1 MSLAMPESA
10 RPIEAPFTDVP
21 GALAE
26 IRAGRMVVVV
36 DDEDREN
43 EGDLTL
49 AAEHVTPEAINFM
62 ARYGRGLV
70 CLTLTEERA
79 DFLRL
84 FPMTQQNSSRF
95 GTAFT
100 ETIEAREGVTTGI
113 SAADR
118 SHTIRV
124 AIDPKSTPADLARP
138 GHIFPLRARRG
149 GVLVRAGQTEAS
161 VDLARMAGLTPA
173 GVICE
178 IMRDD
183 GEMARVPDLIPF
195 CREHSLRILTV
206 AELIRYRLRHERYI
220 VRAGETKIQTRYGEF
235 RMIAYESE
243 VNGGESHIA
252 LVRGDLCPGCP
263 AFHEGPSGLLTPTG
277 ANRTPCSHPVLVRV
291 HTRCTAGDV
300 FSADCHC
307 REVLD
312 QSMRRIADEGCG
324 VILYLH
330 NTSRGFDIDR
340 APAPDPVS
348 EHAFDSA
355 GAVIPAEM
363 DRASRIVLHQEMRA
377 REGSQARTGRILRA
391 IGLGGQ
397 ILSDLG
403 IQRIR
408 LLSNTPMHIP
418 ALEGFGLE
426 IVEQVAIPVEECSR
440 VAG

>member
-1 MSLAMPESA
+1 MPLTGHLLE
-10 RPIEAPFTDVP
+10 PPFTDVP

-49 AAEHVTPEAINFM
+49 AAERVTPEAINFM
-62 ARYGRGLV
+62 ARNGRGLV
-70 CLTLTEERA
+70 CLSLTEERA
-79 DFLRL
+79 DHLRL
-84 FPMTQQNSSRF
+84 PPMTQQNSSRF

-100 ETIEAREGVTTGI
+100 ESIEAREGVTTGI

-118 SHTIRV
+118 AHTIRT
-124 AIDPKSTPADLARP
+124 AIDPKTTWSDLARP
-138 GHIFPLRARRG
+138 GHVFPLRARRG

-161 VDLARMAGLTPA
+161 VDLARMAGLNPS

-178 IMRDD
+178 VMRDD
-183 GEMARVPDLIPF
+183 GEMARIPDLIPF
-195 CREHSLRILTV
+195 CKQHGLLILTV

-220 VRAGETKIQTRYGEF
+220 VRAGECVIQTRHGEF
-235 RMIAYESE
+235 RMIAYESQ
-243 VNGGESHIA
+243 VTGGESHIA
-252 LVRGDLCPGCP
+252 LVRGDLCPDRPPLNGD
-263 AFHEGPSGLLTPTG
+263 AAGDG
-277 ANRTPCSHPVLVRV
+277 AGAEAQRPWPRAVLVRV

-300 FSADCHC
+300 FAADCRC

-312 QSMRRIADEGCG
+312 QSMRMIAEEGRG
-324 VILYLH
+324 VVLYLH
-330 NTSRGFDIDR
+330 NTSQGFEIER
-340 APAPDPVS
+340 T
-348 EHAFDSA
+348 
-355 GAVIPAEM
+355 PAEVFGPE
-363 DRASRIVLHQEMRA
+363 DTVAPKNESEAGSGRLILHQELRA
-377 REGSQARTGRILRA
+377 REGLQARSGRILRA

-440 VAG
+440 VG

>member
-1 MSLAMPESA
+1 MTPMRESM
-10 RPIEAPFTDVP
+10 RSVDSPFTDVP

-62 ARYGRGLV
+62 ARYGRGLI

-79 DFLRL
+79 DHLRL

-118 SHTIRV
+118 AHTIRA
-124 AIDPKSTPADLARP
+124 AIAPDATFNDLVRP
-138 GHIFPLRARRG
+138 GHIFPLRARQG

-161 VDLARMAGLTPA
+161 VDLARMAGLQPA

-183 GEMARVPDLIPF
+183 GEMARIPDLIPF
-195 CREHSLRILTV
+195 CAEHGMRMLTV

-220 VRAGETKIQTRYGEF
+220 VRAGETRIQTKYGEF

-252 LVRGDLCPGCP
+252 LVRGDLCPSCP
-263 AFHEGPSGLLTPTG
+263 ACHAGP
-277 ANRTPCSHPVLVRV
+277 ANIPGDERTTRPPCSHAVMVRV

-300 FSADCHC
+300 FAADCHC

-312 QSMRRIADEGCG
+312 QSMRMIAEEGCG
-324 VILYLH
+324 AILYLH
-330 NTSRGFDIDR
+330 NTSRGFEIER
-340 APAPDPVS
+340 SPAGS
-348 EHAFDSA
+348 TAFKSDGVAVA
-355 GAVIPAEM
+355 GSVDEM
-363 DRASRIVLHQEMRA
+363 PSSRLILHQELRT

-426 IVEQVAIPVEECSR
+426 IVEQVPIPVEECSR
-440 VAG
+440 VL